1 LISKLEKPSK
11 EKILLTIIPA
21 IALLKRRIQDKEEV
35 DNPKKEV
42 EEAEEAEVLRQEAKA
57 AAKEEAER
65 IVAELQEKD
74 A

>member
-35 DNPKKEV
+35 DNPKKK
-42 EEAEEAEVLRQEAKA
+42 LKKLKRLKY
-57 AAKEEAER
+57 
-65 IVAELQEKD
+65 
-74 A
+74 